1 MPNPH
6 LESLFSANTPDRL
19 ELLKTFVRIVESGS
33 LSAAASQLNTTQ
45 PTISRRLKTLE
56 HVFGVRLLHRSTHH
70 LRLSEAGERCY
81 AGAKQFL
88 EQWSIFEADLT
99 GIDREPEGLL
109 RIIAPMRSDKTS

>member
-1 MPNPH
+1 MSNTH

-56 HVFGVRLLHRSTHH
+56 HAFGVRLLHRSTHH
-70 LRLSEAGERCY
+70 LRLSEAGE
-81 AGAKQFL
+81 
-88 EQWSIFEADLT
+88 
-99 GIDREPEGLL
+99 
-109 RIIAPMRSDKTS
+109 